1 MNGPGMNGP
10 GMNDSVLLSRQARM
24 ASPLGLIT
32 LVEEEG
38 RLTRMSWN
46 RETEAASDHQS
57 GSSPLLDQAQA
68 QLNEYFHGRRNNFD
82 LPLAPRGTAFQQ
94 KVWQAMCRIPYGE
107 TWSYAALARK
117 VDNVARAIGQ
127 ACGAN
132 PIPIIIP
139 CHRVLPENGTL
150 GGFSAVGGSESK
162 SFLLELEG
170 ARPLRLF

>member
-1 MNGPGMNGP
+1 MTGTA
-10 GMNDSVLLSRQARM
+10 LLTRQAVM
-24 ASPLGLIT
+24 ASPLGPIR

-38 RLTRMSWN
+38 CLTRLSWG
-46 RETEAASDHQS
+46 RDEDSHLEP
-57 GSSPLLDQAQA
+57 GSQTSPLLDLALA
-68 QLNEYFHGRRNNFD
+68 QLDEYFHGHRDAFD

-94 KVWQAMCRIPYGE
+94 KVWQALCRIPFGE
-107 TWSYAALARK
+107 TWSYAALARR
-117 VDNVARAIGQ
+117 VDSVARAVGQ

-139 CHRVLPENGTL
+139 CHRVLPESGAL
-150 GGFSAVGGSESK
+150 GGFSAVGGAESK